1 MTYSTILILM
11 AIVACLSFS
20 AFFSGAETALTAASR
35 ARMLQLAKKKDP
47 RAQQVNLLLTRPGRL
62 IGTILLGNNVANIA
76 ASSMMTGL
84 LISWLGES
92 GIFVTTIL
100 MTLLIVTL
108 SELLPKTIA
117 FNNPDAIALAAA
129 KFTAFFIAIFTPL
142 VHGID
147 WFINHL
153 LKLFGI
159 RSMDSEAI
167 LSAREELRGTVALLH
182 RKGGVV
188 KDERDMLGGL
198 LDLRDLSISDVM
210 VHRTKMHII
219 NGDMPPAD
227 LVHAALSSPYTR
239 LPLCQGSAENIVG
252 LLHVKDL
259 LRALENA
266 GGDASRIKVYDIAR
280 PAWFIPDTTSV
291 AHQLKAFLSR
301 KTHCALVVDEYGEV
315 MGLVTLED
323 ILEEI
328 VGDIKDEHDVV
339 VRGVRPTLDGSVVV
353 DGQVPIRDLNRSLD
367 WELPDEKATT
377 IAGLIIHEAQ
387 VIPDTGQTFT
397 FYGFRF
403 QIVRRQRNR
412 ITAVRITPIDR
423 GLSDSKS

>member
-1 MTYSTILILM
+1 MMHSTLFTLC
-11 AIVACLSFS
+11 AIFICLGFSSFFS
-20 AFFSGAETALTAASR
+20 AVETALTAASR
-35 ARMLQLAKKKDP
+35 GRMLQLAKTDE
-47 RAQQVNLLLTRPGRL
+47 RAQKVNHLLSRPGRL
-62 IGTILLGNNVANIA
+62 IGTILLCNNVTNIA
-76 ASSMMTGL
+76 ASAMATGL
-84 LISWLGES
+84 LVSWLGEK
-92 GIFVTTIL
+92 GILIATVIMSFV
-100 MTLLIVTL
+100 IVAF
-108 SELLPKTIA
+108 SELLPKTLA
-117 FNNPDAIALAAA
+117 FNNPDRMALA
-129 KFTAFFIAIFTPL
+129 TSRLITFFVTIAMPL
-142 VHGID
+142 VHVMD
-147 WFINHL
+147 WLVSKILHV
-153 LKLFGI
+153 FGM
-159 RSMDSEAI
+159 RSIDSETL
-167 LSAREELRGTVALLH
+167 LSAHEELRGTVALLH

-210 VHRTKMHII
+210 VHRTKMLTI
-219 NGDMPPAD
+219 NGDMPPSD
-227 LVHAALSSPYTR
+227 ILHAALSSPYTR

-259 LRALENA
+259 LRVLEKT
-266 GGDASRIKVYDIAR
+266 GGDASKINIYDVAR

-328 VGDIKDEHDVV
+328 VGDIKDEHDVT

-353 DGQVPIRDLNRSLD
+353 DGQVPIRDLNRALD

-377 IAGLIIHEAQ
+377 IAGLVIHEAQ

-423 GLSDSKS
+423 SLADPKA